1 MGLPR
6 VETGL
11 SVGRGPRVA
20 TSVWSYLG
28 PWLAPPSSLLWVS
41 LHLALQPPSGTNS
54 TLLP

>member
-6 VETGL
+6 VVTGL
-11 SVGRGPRVA
+11 SAGALEWPPVSGPTRGP
-20 TSVWSYLG
+20 WQ
-28 PWLAPPSSLLWVS
+28 APPSSLLWVS